1 MPVPSELISSVEQNI
16 KKRILIVDDDK
27 SMVDSIVRTLK
38 RENKYDL
45 EVAYDGFEAGQKFAE
60 YKPDLITV
68 DLRMPGLDGYQLC
81 SKIRENIQNKMVK
94 ILIISGVVKYK
105 NIEKVLSL
113 GANDYLLKPF
123 NSTELKTKIDKL
135 LSS

>member
-1 MPVPSELISSVEQNI
+1 MPIPSELISSVEQNI
-16 KKRILIVDDDK
+16 KKRVLIVDDDK

-45 EVAYDGFEAGQKFAE
+45 EVAYDGFEAGKKFAE
-60 YKPDLITV
+60 FKPDLITV

-113 GANDYLLKPF
+113 GANEYLLKPF